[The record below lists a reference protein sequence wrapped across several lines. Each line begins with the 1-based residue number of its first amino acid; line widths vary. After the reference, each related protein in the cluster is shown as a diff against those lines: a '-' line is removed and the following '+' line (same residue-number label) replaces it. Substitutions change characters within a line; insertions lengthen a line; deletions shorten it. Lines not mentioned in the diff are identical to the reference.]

1 MRKKYIVELTD
12 EERASL
18 LALTKKGKVRVRK
31 LKRAQILLLA
41 DESKPD
47 DEIAAVLHVGRS
59 TVERT
64 RKKLVEHGLEF
75 ALNEQPRLGREPKL
89 DDKAKAV
96 LLTLAQSTPPEG
108 RKRWTLQLLADR
120 MVGLRV
126 VDTLSDETVRR
137 VLKKTN

>member
-1 MRKKYIVELTD
+1 MRKKYIIELTD

-18 LALTKKGKVRVRK
+18 LALTKKGKVRARK

-41 DESKPD
+41 DEGKLD
-47 DEIAAVLHVGRS
+47 DEIAAVLHIGRS

-64 RKKLVEHGLEF
+64 RQKLVEHGLEF
-75 ALNEQPRLGREPKL
+75 ALNERPRLGREPKL

-108 RKRWTLQLLADR
+108 RKCWTLQLLADR
-120 MVGLRV
+120 MVGLGV

>member
-18 LALTKKGKVRVRK
+18 LTLTKKGQVRARK

-41 DESKPD
+41 DEGKPD

-64 RKKLVEHGLEF
+64 RQKLVEHGLEF
-75 ALNEQPRLGREPKL
+75 ALNERPRIGREPKL

>member
-1 MRKKYIVELTD
+1 MRKKYIVELTE

-18 LALTKKGKVRVRK
+18 LALTRKGKVRARK

-41 DESKPD
+41 DEGKPD
-47 DEIAAVLHVGRS
+47 NEIAAALHVGRS

-64 RKKLVEHGLEF
+64 RQKLVEHGLEF

-120 MVGLRV
+120 MVGLQV

>member
-1 MRKKYIVELTD
+1 MRKKYIVDLTD

-18 LALTKKGKVRVRK
+18 LALTKKGKVRARK

-41 DESKPD
+41 DEGKLD
-47 DEIAAVLHVGRS
+47 DEIAAVLHIGRS

-64 RKKLVEHGLEF
+64 RQKLVEHGLEF
-75 ALNEQPRLGREPKL
+75 ALNERPRLGREPKL